1 MTRAWLALLGLTF
14 AAPGFA
20 AEIPIPAPPQIGAKS
35 HLLMDFSSRKILAE
49 GAADEPVHPAS
60 LTKLMTA
67 YVVFA
72 ALAEG
77 RIGLDD
83 QVLVSEKAWR
93 TKGSRMFIEVGT
105 EVAVEDLLRGMI
117 IQSGNDASVALAE
130 HVAGSEEAFVGL
142 MNQHA
147 GSLGMTGSSFK
158 NPTGLPAEDHHM
170 TARDVAALAAAIIGE
185 FPEHYRYYS
194 EREFTYN
201 EIRQHNRNSL
211 LWRDD
216 SVDGLKTGHTDA
228 AGYCLVTSAE
238 RDGMRLISVV
248 LGSASPQVRADAT
261 QALLGYGFRFFET
274 HKLYSSGDAITT
286 ARVWKGTPEVA
297 GLGLADDLYV
307 TIPRGQY
314 EALSAVMDLNTDLV
328 APIDAQAVVG
338 AVRVSLDGEPVS
350 DVPLVVL
357 SGVAEAGLL
366 TRLKD
371 ELMLWLQ

>member
-1 MTRAWLALLGLTF
+1 
-14 AAPGFA
+14 
-20 AEIPIPAPPQIGAKS
+20 
-35 HLLMDFSSRKILAE
+35 
-49 GAADEPVHPAS
+49 
-60 LTKLMTA
+60 
-67 YVVFA
+67 
-72 ALAEG
+72 
-77 RIGLDD
+77 
-83 QVLVSEKAWR
+83 
-93 TKGSRMFIEVGT
+93 
-105 EVAVEDLLRGMI
+105 
-117 IQSGNDASVALAE
+117 
-130 HVAGSEEAFVGL
+130 
-142 MNQHA
+142 
-147 GSLGMTGSSFK
+147 
-158 NPTGLPAEDHHM
+158 
-170 TARDVAALAAAIIGE
+170 
-185 FPEHYRYYS
+185 
-194 EREFTYN
+194 
-201 EIRQHNRNSL
+201 L

-261 QALLGYGFRFFET
+261 QALLGYGFGFFET
-274 HKLYSSGDAITT
+274 HKLYSSGEAITT